1 MSKRDI
7 VPEGIGDQPSCKSP
21 KLINDDQ
28 HESPHSSPML
38 LPESSP
44 SLHILMQS
52 QSDLTQSSPV
62 LINTQSECSEHSAL
76 ADYLDHNLSNEEIDL
91 NPSYDEINQNT
102 DYEAT
107 DNIINYEEAAASLL
121 QDSRMKDAIMK
132 VLSQNVAAEWKTCL
146 KVSKLTADKK
156 QRDYLLSINPK
167 DLCSEFKT
175 NCPIAYE
182 IVISVLLGMQTDQ
195 VFNNQF
201 LQNNISLLFSVLA
214 RLKNRN
220 ATGFALFMGMIA
232 RDGGLR
238 EESLK
243 LLPGICHPRTLGKSF
258 K

>member
-1 MSKRDI
+1 
-7 VPEGIGDQPSCKSP
+7 
-21 KLINDDQ
+21 
-28 HESPHSSPML
+28 
-38 LPESSP
+38 
-44 SLHILMQS
+44 MQS

-62 LINTQSECSEHSAL
+62 IINTQSECSEHSVL
-76 ADYLDHNLSNEEIDL
+76 ADYIDHNLSNAEIDL

-102 DYEAT
+102 NYEAT
-107 DNIINYEEAAASLL
+107 DNINYEEAAASLM

-156 QRDYLLSINPK
+156 QRDYLLGINPK

-182 IVISVLLGMQTDQ
+182 IVISLLLGMQTDQ

-201 LQNNISLLFSVLA
+201 LQNNISLMLCVLA

-232 RDGGLR
+232 
-238 EESLK
+238 
-243 LLPGICHPRTLGKSF
+243 
-258 K
+258 